1 MTLAEMTE
9 ILARSRLS
17 KYRRVRATV
26 DTDKT
31 ICHTHLAHAPV
42 RERMTIRQMVETCA
56 AFAHQYMNTGAFLIV
71 AETDI

>member
-1 MTLAEMTE
+1 MTLAKMTE

-17 KYRRVRATV
+17 QYRRMLATV

-31 ICHTHLAHAPV
+31 ICHTHLAHASL
-42 RERMTIRQMVETCA
+42 RERMTIGQMVETCV
-56 AFAHQYMNTGAFLIV
+56 AFARQYMNTGAFLIV